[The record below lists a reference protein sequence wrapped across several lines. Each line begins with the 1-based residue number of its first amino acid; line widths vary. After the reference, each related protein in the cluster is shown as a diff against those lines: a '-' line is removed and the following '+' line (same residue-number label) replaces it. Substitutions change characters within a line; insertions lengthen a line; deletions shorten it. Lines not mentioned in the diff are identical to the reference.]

1 MVRGKCSVA
10 ESCWSCALL
19 PPVAS
24 CPAVC
29 DAIDELIDD
38 NGSLHLSLRQNSK
51 TVVRDQSLRPN

>member
-38 NGSLHLSLRQNSK
+38 NGSLHLSLRQNSETK
-51 TVVRDQSLRPN
+51 V